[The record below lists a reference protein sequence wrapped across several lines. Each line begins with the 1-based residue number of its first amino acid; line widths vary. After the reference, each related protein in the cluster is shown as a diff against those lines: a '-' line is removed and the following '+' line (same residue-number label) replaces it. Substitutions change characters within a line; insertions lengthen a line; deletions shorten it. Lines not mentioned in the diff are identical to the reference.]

1 MILNSDPNSC
11 SCVLK
16 LGVCYHHL
24 LYVMLGIE
32 LWTLFMLG
40 KHSNNRPHA
49 YSLIFFVDFLTLII
63 YLKMKIS
70 VNSKYHSIRKNN
82 IIDLSR
88 YLACSLL
95 KNSQDITL
103 LDSTTYK
110 QAFPVVPQ
118 ED

>member
-1 MILNSDPNSC
+1 
-11 SCVLK
+11 
-16 LGVCYHHL
+16 
-24 LYVMLGIE
+24 
-32 LWTLFMLG
+32 
-40 KHSNNRPHA
+40 
-49 YSLIFFVDFLTLII
+49 
-63 YLKMKIS
+63 MKIS

-103 LDSTTYK
+103 LDSTYK